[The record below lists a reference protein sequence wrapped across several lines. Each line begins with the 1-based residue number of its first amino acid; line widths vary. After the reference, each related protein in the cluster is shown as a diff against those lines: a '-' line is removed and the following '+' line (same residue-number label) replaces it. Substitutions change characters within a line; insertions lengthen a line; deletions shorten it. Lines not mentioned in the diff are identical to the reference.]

1 MKIAG
6 KAVNHE
12 VSIKT
17 RVEAPMKQ
25 QSHIVDLLNAAKL
38 LADKQGNVLLSYI
51 INMAMIEA
59 SAGSA
64 DKKTEKDNRNTKAA

>member
-1 MKIAG
+1 
-6 KAVNHE
+6 
-12 VSIKT
+12 
-17 RVEAPMKQ
+17 MKQ

-38 LADKQGNVLLSYI
+38 LADKQGNILLSYI

-64 DKKTEKDNRNTKAA
+64 DKKIDKEERNTKVA